1 MLTSSFLAIFLAS
14 LLGSLH
20 CPGMCGGFA
29 IYNSASSTN
38 KWQAN
43 IFYNF
48 GRLIT
53 YTSSGLLAGA
63 IGSVLNNV
71 AMFVGFTNIIAIL
84 VGLIMIFWGV
94 KIFLT
99 GSQLKIT
106 ESKNPYWNK
115 ITSLYKSVLH
125 NKFSLPQKT
134 RSLLLGMITTLLPCG
149 WLYSF
154 LAISAASAD
163 PIKGTIIM
171 SLFWLGTLPAML
183 ATGIFAKFITTKL
196 QKYIPKITAILIIL
210 AGFFSLF
217 IHQNIDLTNLNKSQS
232 QHQTDPINLKPSC
245 H

>member
-1 MLTSSFLAIFLAS
+1 MLTSSFVTIFLAS

-29 IYNSASSTN
+29 IYNSASSSN

-53 YTSSGLLAGA
+53 YTSCGLIAGT
-63 IGSVLNNV
+63 IGSVINNLTI
-71 AMFVGFTNIIAIL
+71 FVGLTDAIAIA
-84 VGLIMIFWGV
+84 VGLIMIFWGL

-99 GSQLKIT
+99 GSQLKIKET
-106 ESKNPYWNK
+106 KNPYWNK
-115 ITSLYKSVLH
+115 ITSLYKSILH
-125 NKFSLPQKT
+125 NKFSLPQRS
-134 RSLLLGMITTLLPCG
+134 RSLLLGMVTTLLPCG

-171 SLFWLGTLPAML
+171 SLFWLGSLPAMFF
-183 ATGIFAKFITTKL
+183 TGLFAKLITVKL

-217 IHQNIDLTNLNKSQS
+217 IHQSLNPLEFSNQVVQEETNTNK
-232 QHQTDPINLKPSC
+232 IKPAC